1 MNERNVVAISLF
13 SVPERETNAKSPFA
27 ILAENKNYVA
37 LTVAFV
43 FGDATRKVLRLMNN
57 TPIIRM
63 VANRRD

>member
-1 MNERNVVAISLF
+1 MLLGFFRVH
-13 SVPERETNAKSPFA
+13 ERETNAKSSLA

-37 LTVAFV
+37 VTVTFV

-63 VANRRD
+63 VANPRD